1 MFPRL
6 QRIKKL
12 AGSIFIFSLENSIL
26 SKREEV
32 FFKESQPKG
41 FIFFKRNIESL
52 NSLKSLTKSLR
63 RIDSADFFSIDEEG
77 GRVKRLPFNQDYS
90 LPTAKEL
97 ALLDEKEIFQ
107 KVLKL
112 GTILNY
118 CGINMNFAPVVDLQS
133 GENNSIV
140 GDRSFSNNPKKVI
153 QIAKIYIQALKKEK
167 IYPVLKHFPGHGT
180 TTIDSHYKLPIID
193 KPIKKLIE
201 EDFLPYKILG
211 KNVNFVMVAHLLH
224 KDISKYPATL
234 SKQWIKLLLN
244 KTSFKG
250 KIISDDFEMKAL
262 DEFSIEEKIRKT
274 ILSGISLI
282 PICSGKEEVM
292 LNFWETTIKIAEKES
307 SFLSVLE
314 SLQ

>member
-1 MFPRL
+1 MLNADKTTPKFANL
-6 QRIKKL
+6 FAL
-12 AGSIFIFSLENSIL
+12 NMALTHNNS
-26 SKREEV
+26 
-32 FFKESQPKG
+32 
-41 FIFFKRNIESL
+41 
-52 NSLKSLTKSLR
+52 
-63 RIDSADFFSIDEEG
+63 
-77 GRVKRLPFNQDYS
+77 RVYS
-90 LPTAKEL
+90 LDEIEGIAKSIGL
-97 ALLDEKEIFQ
+97 RTKEI
-107 KVLKL
+107 KL
-112 GTILNY
+112 
-118 CGINMNFAPVVDLQS
+118 
-133 GENNSIV
+133 
-140 GDRSFSNNPKKVI
+140 
-153 QIAKIYIQALKKEK
+153 
-167 IYPVLKHFPGHGT
+167 
-180 TTIDSHYKLPIID
+180 
-193 KPIKKLIE
+193 